1 MKEDLI
7 EIKTD
12 DNSGTKEEE
21 AAGENHE
28 EKGSEKKEIP
38 LKNMKKADLIKEV
51 DHARELAEKN
61 YELYV
66 RSQAEMDNLKKRFQR
81 DKAEL
86 AKFSNEFLIKQLLPV
101 LDNLGTAI
109 THSLDEKSLDALVKG
124 VELTLK
130 GLTDTL
136 EKSGLEEVKA
146 LGEPFD
152 PNFHQAVSEQQDNT
166 VKPGTVIRELQ
177 KGYTLNQRLTRP
189 SMVIAS
195 KRTT

>member
-1 MKEDLI
+1 MKENLA

-21 AAGENHE
+21 AAGESRE

-51 DHARELAEKN
+51 DHARESAEKN

-66 RSQAEMDNLKKRFQR
+66 RSQAEMDNLKKRFQKE
-81 DKAEL
+81 KAEL

-101 LDNLGTAI
+101 LDNLGNAI
-109 THSLDEKSLDALVKG
+109 THSLDEKSLEAFVNG
-124 VELTLK
+124 VALTLK

-146 LGEPFD
+146 FGEPFD

-166 VKPGTVIRELQ
+166 VKPGTVIQELQ

-189 SMVIAS
+189 SMVIVS

>member
-1 MKEDLI
+1 MKEDLV

-12 DNSGTKEEE
+12 DNSGTEEE
-21 AAGENHE
+21 ESAGESHK

-51 DHARELAEKN
+51 EDARESAEEN

-66 RSQAEMDNLKKRFQR
+66 RSQAEMDNLKKRFQKE
-81 DKAEL
+81 KAEL

-101 LDNLGTAI
+101 LDNLGNAI
-109 THSLDEKSLDALVKG
+109 THSRDEKSPDTLEKG

-152 PNFHQAVSEQQDNT
+152 PNFHQAVSEQQDDT
-166 VKPGTVIRELQ
+166 VKPGTVIQELQ

-189 SMVIAS
+189 SMVIVS